1 MKMAASTGASCLE
14 TPVSG
19 GHARGRI
26 MCSRVC
32 TPPQEH
38 PPMQHR
44 PAVRSALACLALAA
58 GSSQAQ
64 VTQKPDGQWR
74 SLFTA
79 GASVANG
86 NSDAKSASV
95 GGDLIKLT
103 NSDKWE
109 FNGAGQYARSAGAT
123 TANRQNFTGLY
134 NEDISP
140 QWFGFGQLDLVRDI
154 PSDLSSRI
162 TPSTGLGYHAVKMP
176 DQTFDLSAGLAY
188 TWDRYRTPQVVDDEL
203 RSRHD
208 HLELLLAEQSNNKLS
223 DTTTFKQKLTI
234 YPSVSEGDGVR
245 TVFDAGLSVAMTKQL
260 ALTATVSHRYD
271 SQPGEG
277 LKKNDTLFVTGVSLR
292 FD

>member
-1 MKMAASTGASCLE
+1 MQQRFAARL
-14 TPVSG
+14 
-19 GHARGRI
+19 
-26 MCSRVC
+26 
-32 TPPQEH
+32 
-38 PPMQHR
+38 
-44 PAVRSALACLALAA
+44 ALACLGAVTFSAH
-58 GSSQAQ
+58 AQ

-86 NSDAKSASV
+86 NSDTKSASLS
-95 GGDLIKLT
+95 GDLIKLT
-103 NSDKWE
+103 DADKWE

-134 NEDISP
+134 NRDITP
-140 QWFGFGQLDLVRDI
+140 EWFGFGQLDLVRDI

-162 TPSTGLGYHAVKMP
+162 TPSTGLGYHVVKQP
-176 DQTFDLSAGLAY
+176 DQTFDVSAGLAY
-188 TWDRYRTPQVVDDEL
+188 TWDRYRVPQVVDDEL

-208 HLELLLAEQSNNKLS
+208 HMELLLAEQSNNKLS
-223 DTTTFKQKLTI
+223 DSTTFKQKLTV
-234 YPSVSEGDGVR
+234 YPSVSRGDGVR
-245 TVFDAGLSVAMTKQL
+245 TVFDAGLSVAMTRQL

-271 SQPGEG
+271 SQPGDG